1 MAQQRINYY
10 GRIRPAN
17 IDDLSVQRVQAVA
30 GVIQDVA
37 DIGIKLAG
45 AKVEREATEAAE
57 AAAAQALA
65 TKSEDGKPIGEAPT
79 PQDRA
84 FSAINVYDQTY
95 NETLKRAY
103 LAGAETRVRE
113 KINTLATSFPDNY
126 KDFTTAAES
135 LRKGVLEGM
144 PEQYRPAMA
153 MQMDAQIAQGRS
165 QVLAAQKTRALR
177 EADEQLALASVDAN
191 SQAVEAAANGDMVG
205 ALSIVEKVIQY
216 NDDRAQ
222 AGAITPAQA
231 EINNRASL
239 YNVRVASAQ
248 GALKTILDSDQPGSS
263 VAGIRYLSSFK
274 ESELAQQMTTEER
287 DAAYTALQTDL
298 RNRLAL
304 QNSIDEITAEQTE
317 INQKGNE
324 RDLAISIFQ
333 GDDPTGIPFKIA
345 NAYRVG
351 DITQPMYDRLM
362 STLNTSGVGVDVP
375 NVELAIQV
383 TMQEDPQ
390 LAREMALS
398 AAASGNLTGSTALS
412 LFTAAENLMSQ
423 EFSDQVRIF
432 GTELQD
438 LFGEVDPLTQRRF
451 YQSFEVQKRAAAAYR
466 TYLLRTGN
474 GENPAVVFKEISTT
488 AVAQVYEG
496 VSPNKTSTKASA
508 EKALTEATAAI
519 KEQYQLE
526 EDKLGRPLTDED
538 FDRLDESNEEV
549 IKQLRIRNAAI
560 NAIARFEKFAAAEK
574 EALNQAAGTG
584 QAPAYKN
591 PTE

>member
-1 MAQQRINYY
+1 MAQERINYY

-37 DIGIKLAG
+37 DIGLTLASQ
-45 AKVEREATEAAE
+45 KVERDATQAAE
-57 AAAAQALA
+57 AAAQTALE
-65 TKSEDGKPIGEAPT
+65 TGEAPT

-84 FSAINVYDQTY
+84 FSAINAYDQTY

-126 KDFTTAAES
+126 NDFTTAAES

-153 MQMDAQIAQGRS
+153 LQMDAQIAQGRS
-165 QVLAAQKTRALR
+165 QVLAAQKTRDLR
-177 EADEQLALASVDAN
+177 EADEQLALASVDAD

-216 NDDRAQ
+216 NDDRAR

-231 EINNRASL
+231 EINNRSSL

-274 ESELAQQMTTEER
+274 ESELAQQMTPEER

-304 QNSIDEITAEQTE
+304 QNSLDQISAEQTE
-317 INQKGNE
+317 TRQKANE

-351 DITQPMYDRLM
+351 DISQPMYDRLM

-375 NVELAIQV
+375 SVELSIQA
-383 TMQEDPQ
+383 TMQDDPE
-390 LAREMALS
+390 LARQMALS
-398 AAASGNLTGSTALS
+398 AAASGTLTGSTALS

-496 VSPNKTSTKASA
+496 VSPSKTSTKASA
-508 EKALTEATAAI
+508 EKALTEANKAI
-519 KEQYQLE
+519 TEQYELE
-526 EDKLGRPLTDED
+526 ENRLGRPLTDEE
-538 FDRLDESNEEV
+538 FDRLDTSNEEV
-549 IKQLRIRNAAI
+549 IKQLRIRAAAI
-560 NAIARFEKFAAAEK
+560 DAIGRFDKFANAER

>member
-1 MAQQRINYY
+1 MAQERINYY
-10 GRIRPAN
+10 GKIRPSN

-37 DIGIKLAG
+37 DIGLSLASQ
-45 AKVEREATEAAE
+45 KVERDATQAAE
-57 AAAAQALA
+57 KAAQTALE
-65 TKSEDGKPIGEAPT
+65 TEEAPT

-103 LAGAETRVRE
+103 LAGAETRIRE

-126 KDFTTAAES
+126 SDFTTAAES
-135 LRKGVLEGM
+135 LRKGVLEGL

-153 MQMDAQIAQGRS
+153 LQMDAQIAQGRS
-165 QVLAAQKTRALR
+165 QVLTAQKTRNLR

-191 SQAVEAAANGDMVG
+191 SQAVESAANGDMVG

-231 EINNRASL
+231 EINNRASI

-274 ESELAQQMTTEER
+274 QSELAQQMTSQER

-304 QNSIDEITAEQTE
+304 QNSLDEISAEQTE
-317 INQKGNE
+317 IRQKANE
-324 RDLAISIFQ
+324 RNLAISIFQ
-333 GDDPTGIPFKIA
+333 GDDPTGIPFRIA

-375 NVELAIQV
+375 NVELAIQA
-383 TMQEDPQ
+383 TMQENPQ

-398 AAASGNLTGSTALS
+398 AAAAGTLTGSTALG
-412 LFTAAENLMSQ
+412 LFTGAENLMSQ

-438 LFGEVDPLTQRRF
+438 LFGEVDPLTKRRF

-496 VSPNKTSTKASA
+496 VPPSNTSTKSNA
-508 EKALTEATAAI
+508 EKAFEAANKAI
-519 KEQYQLE
+519 TEQYELE
-526 EDKLGRPLTDED
+526 QNRLGRPLTDED
-538 FDRLDESNEEV
+538 FDKIDTNNEIV
-549 IKQLRIRNAAI
+549 KKQLKIR
-560 NAIARFEKFAAAEK
+560 AAAEK
-574 EALNQAAGTG
+574 AIERFNIFAEAEKQALNQAAGTG

>member
-1 MAQQRINYY
+1 MAQERINYY

-37 DIGIKLAG
+37 DIGLNLASQ
-45 AKVEREATEAAE
+45 KVERDATQAAE
-57 AAAAQALA
+57 AAAQTALE
-65 TKSEDGKPIGEAPT
+65 TGEAPT
-79 PQDRA
+79 PQDRG

-113 KINTLATSFPDNY
+113 KINTLATAFPENY
-126 KDFTTAAES
+126 NDFTTAAES

-191 SQAVEAAANGDMVG
+191 SQAVGAATNGDMVG

-216 NDDRAQ
+216 NDDRAR

-248 GALKTILDSDQPGSS
+248 GSLKTILDSDQPGSS

-274 ESELAQQMTTEER
+274 QSELAQQMTPEER
-287 DAAYTALQTDL
+287 DTAYTALQTDL

-304 QNSIDEITAEQTE
+304 QNSLDEISAEQTE
-317 INQKGNE
+317 IRQKGNE
-324 RDLAISIFQ
+324 RELAISIFQ

-375 NVELAIQV
+375 NVELAIQA

-398 AAASGNLTGSTALS
+398 AASAGTLTGSTALS
-412 LFTAAENLMSQ
+412 LFTGAENLMSQ

-496 VSPNKTSTKASA
+496 VPPSKTSTKSNA
-508 EKALTEATAAI
+508 EKAFEAANNAI
-519 KEQYQLE
+519 TEQYELE
-526 EDKLGRPLTDED
+526 QNRLGRPLVDED
-538 FDRLDESNEEV
+538 FDRIDTSNEIV
-549 IKQLRIRNAAI
+549 KKQLKI
-560 NAIARFEKFAAAEK
+560 KAAAEDAIGRFNIFAEAEK
-574 EALNQAAGTG
+574 QALNQAAGTG

>member
-1 MAQQRINYY
+1 MAQERINYY

-37 DIGIKLAG
+37 DIGLNLAG
-45 AKVEREATEAAE
+45 QKVERDATQAAE
-57 AAAAQALA
+57 AAAQTALE
-65 TKSEDGKPIGEAPT
+65 TGEAPT

-113 KINTLATSFPDNY
+113 KINTLATAFPENY
-126 KDFTTAAES
+126 NDFTTAAES

-165 QVLAAQKTRALR
+165 QVLAAQKTRTLR

-191 SQAVEAAANGDMVG
+191 SQAVGAAANGDMVG

-216 NDDRAQ
+216 NDDRAR

-248 GALKTILDSDQPGSS
+248 GSLKTILDSDQPGSS

-274 ESELAQQMTTEER
+274 QSELAQQMTPEER
-287 DAAYTALQTDL
+287 DTAYTALQTDL

-304 QNSIDEITAEQTE
+304 QNSLDEISAEQTE
-317 INQKGNE
+317 IRQKGNE
-324 RDLAISIFQ
+324 RELAISIFQ

-375 NVELAIQV
+375 NVELAIQA

-398 AAASGNLTGSTALS
+398 AAAAGTLTGSTALS
-412 LFTAAENLMSQ
+412 LFTGAENLMSQ

-496 VSPNKTSTKASA
+496 VPPSKTSTKSNA
-508 EKALTEATAAI
+508 EKAFEAANKAI
-519 KEQYQLE
+519 TEQYKLE
-526 EDKLGRPLTDED
+526 QNRLGRSLTDED
-538 FDRLDESNEEV
+538 FDRLDTSNEV
-549 IKQLRIRNAAI
+549 VKKQLKI
-560 NAIARFEKFAAAEK
+560 KAAAEDAIGRFNIFAEAEK
-574 EALNQAAGTG
+574 QALNQAAGTG